1 MQGVRIWVERLEFK
15 PLLTVVCLQKGIER
29 NKSMKKITLIFMFL
43 FVGKVFAN
51 CAIPGWPGCS
61 DADFQNAMQ
70 LQRQQNMQEQ
80 QLRELQRANQLSQ
93 QLIEQQR
100 KQFQQ
105 QQLNNMLW
113 QEPMIVPQNYYD
125 QQRQLKCLNMPLGT
139 RGC

>member
-1 MQGVRIWVERLEFK
+1 
-15 PLLTVVCLQKGIER
+15 
-29 NKSMKKITLIFMFL
+29 MKKITLIFMFL

>member
-1 MQGVRIWVERLEFK
+1 MPHCIQGVQIWVERLEFK
-15 PLLTVVCLQKGIER
+15 PHLTVVCLQKDIER
-29 NKSMKKITLIFMFL
+29 NKSMKKITLVFMLL

-51 CAIPGWPGCS
+51 CAVPGWPGCT

-70 LQRQQNMQEQ
+70 IQRQQNMQEQ
-80 QLRELQRANQLSQ
+80 QLRELQRANQLTQ

-100 KQFQQ
+100 QQFRQ

-113 QEPMIVPQNYYD
+113 EPMITPQNNSN
-125 QQRQLKCLNMPLGT
+125 QIRCLNMPLGT

>member
-1 MQGVRIWVERLEFK
+1 
-15 PLLTVVCLQKGIER
+15 
-29 NKSMKKITLIFMFL
+29 
-43 FVGKVFAN
+43 
-51 CAIPGWPGCS
+51 
-61 DADFQNAMQ
+61 MQ
-70 LQRQQNMQEQ
+70 LQRQQNIQEQ
-80 QLRELQRANQLSQ
+80 QLRELQRANQLTQ

-100 KQFQQ
+100 Q